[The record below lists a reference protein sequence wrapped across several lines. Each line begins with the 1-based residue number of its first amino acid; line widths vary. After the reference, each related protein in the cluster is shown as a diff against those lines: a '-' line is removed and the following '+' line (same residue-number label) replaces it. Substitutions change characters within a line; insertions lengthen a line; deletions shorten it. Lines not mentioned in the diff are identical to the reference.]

1 MKILI
6 GLTSVIALILINIV
20 IPNLFDIHNTELRN
34 FKANHKL
41 DQKILIALADSTVR
55 KNFKYSI
62 HVNSRLTVN
71 SFESNYQHILMNVN
85 SDSDTL
91 INFNE
96 LKTIQMQFIEAFI
109 SNHKKKYN
117 SINIKF
123 YADTYIYT
131 GNKRVD
137 RSLIYDN
144 RTSKFTE
151 VESSTK
157 YN

>member
-1 MKILI
+1 
-6 GLTSVIALILINIV
+6 
-20 IPNLFDIHNTELRN
+20 
-34 FKANHKL
+34 
-41 DQKILIALADSTVR
+41 
-55 KNFKYSI
+55 
-62 HVNSRLTVN
+62 
-71 SFESNYQHILMNVN
+71 MNVN